1 MKNGKVIYSILI
13 SIVLAAYYLILG
25 VYVHKNGYFNHE
37 QLFDIEKGR
46 IIFEGIGDRLKII
59 GLTSPLIPFY
69 GMLPFIGFHGI
80 LLLAPTIASAMGTAV
95 LFLIMSIGI
104 GKRTDNQFLII
115 ILLLVFL
122 FHPGIIYMACSGKGI
137 YAALI
142 FFFLFFYN
150 IFRFYISNTTF
161 HISIASIFFVVLI
174 FCDYRFI
181 WLSLFFIPLVISI
194 ALQSLNLS
202 EKQSIFRLSI
212 SFNNLSLR
220 RKLINKTL
228 AIYVIIFIL
237 PVICILCYKILN
249 QTHANDFNYFNDN
262 SYATWN
268 VYVNYFEG
276 NITPSL
282 GNYSLKEISFLTSLR
297 MVIYCPLI
305 LVGMFLFRRNSQY
318 LLTVLMPFGFV
329 EFLKIKYEDMF
340 LTQEYHL
347 IFVIMALLAITFNHE
362 VINKS
367 WLYKAIIILLV
378 FAQIYTG
385 YHYLNSSL
393 IQSENDFVQVF
404 VNKTSH
410 VSTYDDYHDVA
421 DMINRLPE
429 GATVLADDADAYG
442 VVVFVHDMNKVVL
455 PYQVEFLGAIEN
467 PKQYVDYVLIA
478 GDSNPVAGFTQLNN
492 KYKTFMQSHH
502 NTYMDPVYISDNWTL
517 YKIWK

>member
-1 MKNGKVIYSILI
+1 M
-13 SIVLAAYYLILG
+13 
-25 VYVHKNGYFNHE
+25 
-37 QLFDIEKGR
+37 
-46 IIFEGIGDRLKII
+46 
-59 GLTSPLIPFY
+59 
-69 GMLPFIGFHGI
+69 
-80 LLLAPTIASAMGTAV
+80 
-95 LFLIMSIGI
+95 
-104 GKRTDNQFLII
+104 
-115 ILLLVFL
+115 
-122 FHPGIIYMACSGKGI
+122 
-137 YAALI
+137 
-142 FFFLFFYN
+142 
-150 IFRFYISNTTF
+150 
-161 HISIASIFFVVLI
+161 
-174 FCDYRFI
+174 
-181 WLSLFFIPLVISI
+181 
-194 ALQSLNLS
+194 
-202 EKQSIFRLSI
+202 
-212 SFNNLSLR
+212 
-220 RKLINKTL
+220 
-228 AIYVIIFIL
+228 
-237 PVICILCYKILN
+237 
-249 QTHANDFNYFNDN
+249 
-262 SYATWN
+262 
-268 VYVNYFEG
+268 
-276 NITPSL
+276 
-282 GNYSLKEISFLTSLR
+282 
-297 MVIYCPLI
+297 
-305 LVGMFLFRRNSQY
+305 
-318 LLTVLMPFGFV
+318 
-329 EFLKIKYEDMF
+329 
-340 LTQEYHL
+340 